1 MTNPIVQPTT
11 FYHRFMTSDWIQ
23 KNAKFECNINMA
35 ETNEKQ
41 LSITT
46 DARNYE
52 RVFHVDLVKNADLPK
67 GFKMTSTMDITAKI
81 RLGMVYTGKQPPD
94 PISFMISDGDW
105 AVGFQF
111 LDRNT
116 YHSYG
121 PYYPIEGKPTHILNH
136 GDPIIVTDDKIATSE
151 TYWPRVFEITLK
163 PVERIGSCYCAI
175 DGGHMI
181 MTEYSQQLDPSG
193 RDGLSLEVYRGH
205 SKEVY
210 LINFVEVTIEGNRLP
225 GNP

>member
-1 MTNPIVQPTT
+1 MTK
-11 FYHRFMTSDWIQ
+11 YYRFMTSDWIQ
-23 KNAKFECNINMA
+23 KNAEFECNINKA

-46 DARNYE
+46 DARDYE
-52 RVFHVDLVKNADLPK
+52 RIFRLHLLGNKDDLP
-67 GFKMTSTMDITAKI
+67 TSYQLQGDITVKI
-81 RLGMVYTGKQPPD
+81 RIGMVYTGKQPPD

-105 AVGFQF
+105 AIGFQF

-116 YHSYG
+116 YHQNG
-121 PYYPIEGKPTHILNH
+121 PYYPIEGKPVHVLNH
-136 GDPIIVTDDKIATSE
+136 GDPIIITDDKIPTSE

-163 PVERIGSCYCAI
+163 PTERIGSCYCAI

-181 MTEYSQQLDPSG
+181 MTEYSQELDLNS
-193 RDGLSLEVYRGH
+193 RDGLSLEVYRGD

-210 LINFVEVTIEGNRLP
+210 IINFVEVTIKGP
-225 GNP
+225 PAHP